1 LKFKAGWV
9 NVASLPGAQ
18 KQSITVINCKRG
30 IMRFTRFYNSL
41 LCSVFAL
48 LIPPLTTPG
57 ATVNVC
63 DDASL
68 RAALAT
74 GGTVTFG
81 CDGVIQLTNTLTVA
95 ANTGIDGSGRNVIL
109 SGGGA
114 VRVFSVNSGVQ
125 FTLTRITVADSFG
138 NLQGGA
144 LLNNGST
151 HLTECTFSNNI
162 ALGSPAFGGA
172 IYQGSGSLGVSRCSF
187 VGNQAIGTN
196 SWSSFGGAIS
206 GGYLTPSGQI
216 GITNSTF
223 YGNSALALSGG
234 GAVAMTCNPGQN
246 GRISI
251 LNCTF
256 ASNTNGALSYCP
268 GGVASIPTN
277 KMILENT
284 ILANNNGP
292 NCSGVTDGGHNLS
305 SDASGGFTHPFSLE
319 NIDSKL
325 GPLAYNG
332 GPTLT
337 IALLQ
342 DSPAIDS
349 GNGATSPPTDQRGIP
364 RPFGLGYDVGAFETT
379 TFGENPGAFRIGSA
393 AYSQSESPSELV
405 IPIFRADGASGG
417 ATVNFAT
424 SDASATAGADY
435 VVTNGTLNF
444 AAGEVQKSL
453 TVQLLDDSLQEADET
468 FVLTLSAPTGE
479 ATLGSPHAATITI
492 VDDETASVVT
502 VCDEASLRAAIVARP
517 KVILA
522 CDGTILLATTI
533 AVSNSVSIDATGS
546 RRGDQWW
553 QQGAAFHGHSRNN
566 SGSEKFEPCGWLR
579 SRNQWKYR
587 AARRSRR
594 RRLHLQQRWHASR
607 RGMPVPSQPGT
618 RW

>member
-1 LKFKAGWV
+1 
-9 NVASLPGAQ
+9 
-18 KQSITVINCKRG
+18 
-30 IMRFTRFYNSL
+30 
-41 LCSVFAL
+41 
-48 LIPPLTTPG
+48 
-57 ATVNVC
+57 
-63 DDASL
+63 
-68 RAALAT
+68 
-74 GGTVTFG
+74 
-81 CDGVIQLTNTLTVA
+81 
-95 ANTGIDGSGRNVIL
+95 
-109 SGGGA
+109 
-114 VRVFSVNSGVQ
+114 
-125 FTLTRITVADSFG
+125 
-138 NLQGGA
+138 
-144 LLNNGST
+144 
-151 HLTECTFSNNI
+151 
-162 ALGSPAFGGA
+162 
-172 IYQGSGSLGVSRCSF
+172 
-187 VGNQAIGTN
+187 
-196 SWSSFGGAIS
+196 
-206 GGYLTPSGQI
+206 
-216 GITNSTF
+216 
-223 YGNSALALSGG
+223 
-234 GAVAMTCNPGQN
+234 
-246 GRISI
+246 
-251 LNCTF
+251 
-256 ASNTNGALSYCP
+256 
-268 GGVASIPTN
+268 
-277 KMILENT
+277 MILEDT

-533 AVSNSVSIDATGS
+533 AVSNSVSIDATGHAVAIS
-546 RRGDQWW
+546 GGSKVRHFMVTPGTTLALRNLSLVDGY
-553 QQGAAFHGHSRNN
+553 AAGTNGNIGQPGGVGEGGSIYSNGGTLLAEGCQFLRN
-566 SGSEKFEPCGWLR
+566 
-579 SRNQWKYR
+579 
-587 AARRSRR
+587 
-594 RRLHLQQRWHASR
+594 
-607 RGMPVPSQPGT
+607 PGT